1 MQHFGSNIAEGVAE
15 SCVEAEMS
23 RVEVDGAGWGWVELG
38 GAGWRSVELGARF
51 SNTPRDRRN
60 FLHYTSAH
68 PRSLI
73 KSIPHSQ
80 ALFLKKNLY
89 GNSRA
94 FKESSSVKG
103 IKA

>member
-1 MQHFGSNIAEGVAE
+1 
-15 SCVEAEMS
+15 MS
-23 RVEVDGAGWGWVELG
+23 WVEVNGAGWGWVEMD
-38 GAGWRSVELGARF
+38 GAGWRWVHGLAIPPS
-51 SNTPRDRRN
+51 DRRN

-80 ALFLKKNLY
+80 ALFLKKDLY

-94 FKESSSVKG
+94 FKESSSVKESSQLNVLHSDQNKRHPLG
-103 IKA
+103 ASI